1 VGKDTSNYLFFQI
14 ITAKIF
20 ANLQN
25 CCIFAGSNRFSVEEI
40 NRESGVNPE
49 QSRCCE
55 SSFMT
60 QTDKSLRLL
69 GRRLLPDD
77 KSEDLP
83 MKTIAACRTLGI
95 GGGGEDKR

>member
-1 VGKDTSNYLFFQI
+1 MGKDTSNYLFFQI
-14 ITAKIF
+14 ITAKIY

-25 CCIFAGSNRFSVEEI
+25 CCIFAGSNRFSVGEI

-49 QSRCCE
+49 QSRCCK
-55 SSFMT
+55 SSFKA
-60 QTDKSLRLL
+60 QTNKSLILL

-83 MKTIAACRTLGI
+83 IDTMLFRCLWG
-95 GGGGEDKR
+95 